1 MVDWQEVEHGGTVE
15 HNGKLYVKV
24 STSFG
29 QAEDGTLEAFNRW
42 QRVNQIGKQA
52 KPVQGDLF

>member
-1 MVDWQEVEHGGTVE
+1 MIEWQEVERGGTVE

-29 QAEDGTLEAFNRW
+29 QAEDGELEAFGRW
-42 QRVNQIGKQA
+42 QQVKQIDKPPKQ
-52 KPVQGDLF
+52 VQGDLF